1 MGSIIT
7 NNARCTR
14 EIKSWMAMAK
24 AAFNKKAVCNSKLEL
39 NLTKKLVRSSIL
51 STGLNGAET

>member
-1 MGSIIT
+1 
-7 NNARCTR
+7 
-14 EIKSWMAMAK
+14 MAMAK